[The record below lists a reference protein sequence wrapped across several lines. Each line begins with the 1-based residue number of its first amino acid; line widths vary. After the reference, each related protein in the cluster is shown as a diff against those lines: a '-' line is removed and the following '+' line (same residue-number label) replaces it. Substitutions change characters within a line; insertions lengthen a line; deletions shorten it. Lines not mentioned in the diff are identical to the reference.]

1 MTNRIFDKHRV
12 FNVSYH
18 IVWIPKYRK
27 HILKNEIRQE
37 LIKCLEEKANQLKI
51 SLEAYEIM
59 SDHVHLFIKSNPNIT
74 ISEIVKHLKGYSS
87 YILRKKF
94 KELKKYK
101 SLWTPS
107 YYCETI
113 GLISE
118 STIRKYIEMQTE
130 NK

>member
-1 MTNRIFDKHRV
+1 MSNRIFDKHRI
-12 FNVSYH
+12 FNISYH

-37 LIKCLEEKANQLKI
+37 LIKCLEEKANRLKI

-87 YILRKKF
+87 YILRKK
-94 KELKKYK
+94 
-101 SLWTPS
+101 
-107 YYCETI
+107 I
-113 GLISE
+113 
-118 STIRKYIEMQTE
+118 
-130 NK
+130 

>member
-1 MTNRIFDKHRV
+1 MTSRIFDKHRV

-18 IVWIPKYRK
+18 IIWIPKYRK
-27 HILKNEIRQE
+27 HILKNGIRNE
-37 LIKCLEEKANQLKI
+37 LINCLNEKAKQLNI

-59 SDHVHLFIKSNPNIT
+59 SDHVHLFIKSNPNIS
-74 ISEIVKHLKGYSS
+74 IADIVKHMKGYSS

-94 KELKKYK
+94 DVLRKYK
-101 SLWTPS
+101 SLWSPS

-118 STIRKYIEMQTE
+118 KTIRKYIEMQIE
-130 NK
+130 K